1 MLARSPQELLHLMR
15 DLLEKNLHDLDKE
28 LPVNIVW
35 EIAKLKDLIISF
47 YYYQN
52 RKNIAKTAKDLG
64 MSRTTLSYHISKN
77 KHITEIVSK
86 ALEDDKKRIM
96 GWNKKI
102 AHPFGGMD

>member
-1 MLARSPQELLHLMR
+1 MLARSPEELLYLMR

-35 EIAKLKDLIISF
+35 EIAKMKDLIISF

-77 KHITEIVSK
+77 KHITETVSK
-86 ALEDDKKRIM
+86 ALEDDKKRLM

-102 AHPFGGMD
+102 NPSF

>member
-1 MLARSPQELLHLMR
+1 MLARSPEELLYLMR

-35 EIAKLKDLIISF
+35 EIAKMKDLIISF

-77 KHITEIVSK
+77 KHITEIVTT
-86 ALEDDKKRIM
+86 ALENDKKRLM

-102 AHPFGGMD
+102 NPPF

>member
-15 DLLEKNLHDLDKE
+15 DLLEKNLHDLDKD

-52 RKNIAKTAKDLG
+52 GRNIAKTAKDLG

-77 KHITEIVSK
+77 KHITDIVTHG
-86 ALEDDKKRIM
+86 LEDDKKRLM
-96 GWNKKI
+96 GWNKKNS
-102 AHPFGGMD
+102 PSF